1 MRRREEP
8 LSFDADD
15 VAEMLEHYGCE
26 QMAAFVRRLGR
37 LAQERNQRESLLIAR
52 NDELRRRLLKHE
64 PEEKPRDPVW
74 TGD

>member
-1 MRRREEP
+1 MKRREEP

-15 VAEMLEHYGCE
+15 VAETLEHHGYE
-26 QMAAFVRRLGR
+26 EMAAFVRRLGR
-37 LAQERNQRESLLIAR
+37 LAQERNQHEATLIAR